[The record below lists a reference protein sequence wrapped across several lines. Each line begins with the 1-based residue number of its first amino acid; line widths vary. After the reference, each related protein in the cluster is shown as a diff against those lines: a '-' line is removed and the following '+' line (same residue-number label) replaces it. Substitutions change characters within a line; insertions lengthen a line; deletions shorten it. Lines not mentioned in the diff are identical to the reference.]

1 MVGSELQ
8 LTPLL
13 GSCSVWQKAP
23 SGKHSLP
30 DVSRLLVVIKKKRL
44 RNIRQKVV
52 FRNAAVH

>member
-8 LTPLL
+8 VTPLL

-30 DVSRLLVVIKKKRL
+30 DVSRLLVVIKKKKTEEHKT
-44 RNIRQKVV
+44 KVV
-52 FRNAAVH
+52 FKNAAIH